1 MQLAYTIEPLL
12 AVALNDRSKFPKFSF
27 WVMGKEKLELQPKLG
42 TLTPADDAE
51 TLNFGD
57 GAKLGVW
64 SFAAKKM
71 MHNQFTR
78 YYITLITSCTYIFM
92 IWSQTRK

>member
-1 MQLAYTIEPLL
+1 VQLAYTIEPLL
-12 AVALNDRSKFPKFSF
+12 VVALNDRSKFPNFEF
-27 WVMGKEKLELQPKLG
+27 WVIGKEKLELQPKLG

-64 SFAAKKM
+64 SFARCPRPQKP
-71 MHNQFTR
+71 FTAS
-78 YYITLITSCTYIFM
+78 LSVPV
-92 IWSQTRK
+92 QA